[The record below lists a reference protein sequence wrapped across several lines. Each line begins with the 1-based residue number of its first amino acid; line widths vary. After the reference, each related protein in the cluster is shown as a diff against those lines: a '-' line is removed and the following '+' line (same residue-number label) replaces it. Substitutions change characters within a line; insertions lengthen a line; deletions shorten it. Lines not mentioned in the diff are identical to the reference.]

1 MTLKVVTVD
10 DSITITTHLNYIF
23 NKHKEIEWVAHA
35 YDLSEGKKIIKSHKP
50 DVILLDIMVNEES
63 GFDLLL
69 FVKKNF
75 PCIKVYMLSNLNDDF
90 YIKKSKQLGAA
101 HFIDKSYEFE
111 TITQLLK
118 NEHKKKYSINH

>member
-1 MTLKVVTVD
+1 MNLKVVSVD
-10 DSITITTHLNYIF
+10 DSTTITTHLNYLF
-23 NKHKEIEWVAHA
+23 NKLDEIEWVAHA

-50 DVILLDIMVNEES
+50 DVILLDIMVQEES

-75 PCIKVYMLSNLNDDF
+75 PCIKVYMLSNLNDEI

-111 TITQLLK
+111 TIAHLLM
-118 NEHKKKYSINH
+118 NEHKLKNNLIN